1 MHTQKHFYKIIF
13 ALFIVLSACTNNTNQ
28 EAIFTVEEAKE
39 SLLVAEKHY
48 LKMAETLN
56 DSVLPRTTGSVGE
69 LETSNIYWW
78 TSGFYPGTLWY
89 LYEYTGNDTLKE
101 EAEQKTNL
109 LEPLKEYPFTHDLG
123 FMVFCSYGNAY
134 RITGNSDY
142 KEIIIEAAETLA
154 SRYNDTIKTIKS
166 WDWNRDGEWQ
176 FPVII
181 DNMMNLEMLT
191 WAAHQSDNKKLEDV
205 ANIHSKTTIENHFR
219 EDFSTYHVVDYD
231 TITGQAR
238 GRMTH
243 QGYSDE
249 SAWAR
254 GQAWGLYGYVMM
266 FDETGDSIYLNQ
278 AQEIADFILEHENL
292 PEDKIPYW
300 DFNAPDIPDALRDA
314 SAGAIIASALLEL
327 STFTTDTTQA
337 KYLENAETMLAT
349 LSSDNYLAEPGSNN
363 NFILKHSV
371 GHLPGESEV
380 DVPLTYA
387 DYYYVEA
394 LLRFLELKG
403 DFSFEDY

>member
-1 MHTQKHFYKIIF
+1 MLKQTNIPKI
-13 ALFIVLSACTNNTNQ
+13 ALALLLILNACNTPMQ
-28 EAIFTVEEAKE
+28 EEAKFTVEEAKKAI
-39 SLLVAEKHY
+39 SVAEKHY
-48 LKMAETLN
+48 LNMAKTLN
-56 DSVLPRTTGSVGE
+56 DSVLPRTTGSEGQ

-89 LYEYTGNDTLKE
+89 LYEFTENDTLKK
-101 EAEQKTNL
+101 EALEKTHL
-109 LEPLKEYPFTHDLG
+109 LEPLKKYPYTHDLG
-123 FMVFCSYGNAY
+123 FMVFCSFGNAY
-134 RITGNSDY
+134 RITDNPEY

-176 FPVII
+176 YPVII

-191 WAAHQSDNKKLEDV
+191 WAARQADNDQLADIAET
-205 ANIHSKTTIENHFR
+205 HSKITIKNHFR

-254 GQAWGLYGYVMM
+254 GQAWGLYGYTMM
-266 FDETGDSIYLNQ
+266 FDETGDSIYLRQ
-278 AQEIADFILEHENL
+278 AQEIADFILDHENL

-314 SAGAIIASALLEL
+314 SAGAIIASSLLEL
-327 STFTTDTTQA
+327 STFFSDSTKE
-337 KYLENAETMLAT
+337 KYMENAEIMLAT
-349 LSSDNYLAEPGSNN
+349 LSSDTYLAEPGTNN
-363 NFILKHSV
+363 HFILKHSV
-371 GHLPGESEV
+371 GHLPGDSEV

-394 LLRFLELKG
+394 LLRFLELEG